1 MTPMDTFDDSAI
13 LFLSPNQ
20 HELEIIQDAIKP
32 RRVLIADDS
41 ETALSIIRDVK
52 TIGIVLVDVSS
63 SSLIQIISSVKDS
76 SGPFPIR
83 VIGLADEELTI
94 VYASEGCPE
103 LTGYPRE
110 RFVNDQEISYFDI
123 VAPEQK
129 EALRATIEEQLA
141 ASGSYHAEYEIITAK
156 EERKWIQVLANLVQ
170 DPHDRQ
176 TYVEGLAVDFSHY
189 KELENIIVHQREHDP
204 LTGLPNRFAMEMA
217 LEEDMKRK
225 LQGNR
230 AFISINFT
238 PLYVASLRFGHLY
251 VNEII
256 KHVGAILKG
265 FISEH
270 IHVFGTFENRFGL
283 YVTRYTDREELE
295 VLGNAVADR
304 INKVLRFERI
314 SWGIGIIE
322 FDWSEGP
329 LVSDILKYALI
340 TSEHAIDYQDISS
353 NLRFYDKAL
362 SDQVEREAHILV
374 ELTQYVA
381 EEKSEQLYL
390 QYQPIVGVHCNT
402 IVGFEALARFTSS
415 TYGVVPPNEF
425 IAIAEKY
432 KLIIPLGWKITAQAL
447 AFGKALSTRGFD
459 DLKISINF
467 SVYQLLEDQFV
478 STLDALVE
486 EHDLDPSRLILEITE
501 TGVNTTYRRV
511 NLILGELQTLGFT
524 VAIDDF
530 GVGYSTF
537 ARESEL
543 NVDYLKIDKLF
554 VDRLLTPSEY
564 ESVIPDMISMVHK
577 LGHTVIVEGVEHEE
591 QKRYLEEFGCDL
603 YQGFLFSKPLDCTVA
618 LGLLSSA

>member
-1 MTPMDTFDDSAI
+1 
-13 LFLSPNQ
+13 
-20 HELEIIQDAIKP
+20 
-32 RRVLIADDS
+32 
-41 ETALSIIRDVK
+41 
-52 TIGIVLVDVSS
+52 
-63 SSLIQIISSVKDS
+63 
-76 SGPFPIR
+76 
-83 VIGLADEELTI
+83 
-94 VYASEGCPE
+94 
-103 LTGYPRE
+103 
-110 RFVNDQEISYFDI
+110 
-123 VAPEQK
+123 
-129 EALRATIEEQLA
+129 
-141 ASGSYHAEYEIITAK
+141 
-156 EERKWIQVLANLVQ
+156 
-170 DPHDRQ
+170 
-176 TYVEGLAVDFSHY
+176 
-189 KELENIIVHQREHDP
+189 
-204 LTGLPNRFAMEMA
+204 
-217 LEEDMKRK
+217 
-225 LQGNR
+225 
-230 AFISINFT
+230 
-238 PLYVASLRFGHLY
+238 
-251 VNEII
+251 
-256 KHVGAILKG
+256 
-265 FISEH
+265 
-270 IHVFGTFENRFGL
+270 
-283 YVTRYTDREELE
+283 
-295 VLGNAVADR
+295 
-304 INKVLRFERI
+304 
-314 SWGIGIIE
+314 
-322 FDWSEGP
+322 SEGP